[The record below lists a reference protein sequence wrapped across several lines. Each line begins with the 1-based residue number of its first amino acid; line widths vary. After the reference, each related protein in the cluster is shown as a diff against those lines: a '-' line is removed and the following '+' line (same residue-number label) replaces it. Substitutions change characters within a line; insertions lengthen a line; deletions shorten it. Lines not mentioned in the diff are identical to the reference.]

1 MGNSKYL
8 DSLSLEEYKSLT
20 RKLWTIQNH
29 RCFICGEEIDLDLNP
44 TNIDHIKPLVTGGKD
59 DSQILLWPMKTA
71 ISQSRMRIWSLHGQ
85 WQDCKKSLK
94 VPRKSMRHL
103 P

>member
-8 DSLSLEEYKSLT
+8 DSLSSEEYKSLT

-44 TNIDHIKPLVTGGKD
+44 TNIV
-59 DSQILLWPMKTA
+59 
-71 ISQSRMRIWSLHGQ
+71 ISTPGDRGQ
-85 WQDCKKSLK
+85 G
-94 VPRKSMRHL
+94 R
-103 P
+103 